1 MTPRSD
7 TPDGVAQVEHPLF
20 SAGEIVAD
28 AYEVRQLLGAGGMG
42 EVYEAHDRVLNRRV
56 ALKVIR
62 PNIAPE
68 YLLREGRAL
77 AAIRHPGVVAVY
89 TMGQHRGA
97 GFLVLERVQGLSLD
111 RMLDERRAR
120 VEPFALAEALE
131 LLVSIT
137 DVLSVVH
144 RAGLAHRDIKPANV
158 MLAPGGRVVLMDF
171 GLVLPHADRAG
182 HRSVAGSIQYM
193 APEALTGHVAEGA
206 AHLVDV
212 YALGVLAYEL
222 LAGIIP
228 FAGVQPLDA
237 YRSKTRAPAPRVTTL
252 RSDVPEPL
260 ADLIGQMMSV
270 DPNDRP
276 HGAEAV
282 LWQLRG
288 LRASANSDVGARPFS
303 VLVVDDDADMRE
315 VLSLYVRA
323 AAADAEIETT
333 GDGREAIRS
342 VRRRVPDLLL
352 LDLDLPDING
362 IEVCMLLRGM
372 RLGDSCMIVS
382 VSGRATRADVELL
395 QQLGVRSLDKGPGL
409 MDSLVEL
416 VKTIRAGRT
425 AHKAARPKR

>member
-1 MTPRSD
+1 VKP
-7 TPDGVAQVEHPLF
+7 G
-20 SAGEIVAD
+20 
-28 AYEVRQLLGAGGMG
+28 
-42 EVYEAHDRVLNRRV
+42 
-56 ALKVIR
+56 
-62 PNIAPE
+62 NI
-68 YLLREGRAL
+68 
-77 AAIRHPGVVAVY
+77 
-89 TMGQHRGA
+89 
-97 GFLVLERVQGLSLD
+97 
-111 RMLDERRAR
+111 
-120 VEPFALAEALE
+120 
-131 LLVSIT
+131 
-137 DVLSVVH
+137 
-144 RAGLAHRDIKPANV
+144 

-193 APEALTGHVAEGA
+193 APEALAGGVGEGA

-222 LAGIIP
+222 LAGTLP
-228 FAGVQPLDA
+228 FGGVEPLDA
-237 YRSKTRAPAPRVTTL
+237 YRLKTGASAARVTSL

-260 ADLIGQMMSV
+260 ADLIGQMMAV

-276 HGAEAV
+276 QGAEAV

-288 LRASANSDVGARPFS
+288 LRASAGSDRAAKPFS

-315 VLSLYVRA
+315 ALSLYVRA

-372 RLGDSCMIVS
+372 RLGDGCMIVS

-395 QQLGVRSLDKGPGL
+395 QQLGVRSFDKGPRL
-409 MDSLVEL
+409 MDQLVDL
-416 VKTIRAGRT
+416 VQTIRAGRSPS
-425 AHKAARPKR
+425 RPSR